1 MCAPV
6 AELGYPPSATDDLAR
21 TTELARRAGAQVIAR
36 EADVRDLE
44 QVEAVADEAV
54 GSFGRLD
61 VVVANAGICAWGRLW
76 EITPEQWRA
85 VMDVNLTGTWNTL
98 RACIHG

>member
-6 AELGYPPSATDDLAR
+6 AELGYPPSTTDDLAR